1 MKIII
6 CTTAYTSLKSNK
18 YQTATEGKE
27 GCNSTP
33 QPLDTV
39 ETEEKIFPFF
49 FYFPFS
55 PVQI

>member
-1 MKIII
+1 MKITI

-18 YQTATEGKE
+18 YQTATEGKGE
-27 GCNSTP
+27 YNSIP
-33 QPLDTV
+33 QPLDIV